1 MDMFYE
7 DINDTA
13 KDGEIPA
20 AYSQDDEFDEE
31 FQEELEKQYKQQQQ
45 QEAKIPN
52 DVKKFILQFHKILV
66 EHTFH
71 DLNSIYEY
79 LYNKLTEQ
87 YYKNQPWPEA
97 EVIAPLVNNDALFI
111 ILYKELYYRHIYAR
125 LNPTINDRFNSY
137 LNYCDLFNFI
147 LAPEKPVELEL
158 PNQWLW
164 DIIDEFI
171 YQFQSFCQY
180 RSKVKSK
187 NEIELKSLRERP
199 DIWNVHNVLNVLYSL
214 IQKSNINEQLLVSK
228 NGGDMMEAA
237 GEFGSKQLYK
247 MLGYFSIIGLLR
259 VHCLLGDYSLALKM
273 MENIELHN
281 RNIFLRVSACHV
293 TTYYYVGFAYMMMRR
308 YSDAIK
314 IFTSIL
320 HFINRT
326 KNYKTLSYQYEATN
340 KKSEQMYALLAICI
354 TLCPTGIDEETH
366 SNMIEK
372 YGEQLSKLQK
382 GELKVFEELFT
393 YACPK
398 FINPAVPNYD
408 VMENTQ
414 MKPTIHQCKIFI
426 EEINNQYLVP
436 TIRSYLKLYKTLD
449 IQKLGEFLDY
459 DSNEKCKNQLILF
472 KHKTFQ
478 RKWES
483 GDLMSG
489 EYTQTTDI
497 DFYLKQDMIH
507 IKDSKNV
514 NRVSD
519 LYIRQINKLEDM
531 ITNIKK

>member
-1 MDMFYE
+1 MFYE

-20 AYSQDDEFDEE
+20 AYSQDDEFDED
-31 FQEELEKQYKQQQQ
+31 FQEELVQYKQQQQ
-45 QEAKIPN
+45 QQEVKIPP
-52 DVKKFILQFHKILV
+52 DVKKFISNFYKNLV
-66 EHTFH
+66 EHNYH
-71 DLNSIYEY
+71 DFNSIYEY
-79 LYNKLTEQ
+79 YYNKLTEQ
-87 YYKNQPWPEA
+87 YYQKQRWPEA
-97 EVIAPLVNNDALFI
+97 EVIAPLVNNDVLFL
-111 ILYKELYYRHIYAR
+111 ILYKELYYRHVYAK
-125 LNPTINDRFNSY
+125 LTPIINDRFNSY
-137 LNYCDLFNFI
+137 LNYCDLFNYI
-147 LAPEKPVELEL
+147 LAPEKPVDLEL

-214 IQKSNINEQLLVSK
+214 IQKSNINEQLLVTK
-228 NGGDMMEAA
+228 NGGDMIEAA

-273 MENIELHN
+273 MENVELHN
-281 RNIFLRVSACHV
+281 GNIFLRVTACQV

-314 IFTSIL
+314 VFTSII
-320 HFINRT
+320 HSINRT
-326 KNYKTLSYQYEATN
+326 KNYKSLSYQYEATN

-366 SNMIEK
+366 SHMIEK
-372 YGEQLSKLQK
+372 YGEQLSKMQK
-382 GELKVFEELFT
+382 GDLKVFEELFT

-408 VMENTQ
+408 IMENTQ
-414 MKPTIHQCKIFI
+414 MKPTLHQCKIFI

-459 DSNEKCKNQLILF
+459 DSIEKCKNQLILF
-472 KHKTFQ
+472 KHKTYQ
-478 RKWES
+478 RKWEG

-507 IKDSKNV
+507 IKDSKKV
-514 NRVSD
+514 SRVSD
-519 LYIRQINKLEDM
+519 LYIKQINKLEDM

>member
-1 MDMFYE
+1 MDMYYD
-7 DINDTA
+7 DINEG
-13 KDGEIPA
+13 KEGEIPT
-20 AYSQDDEFDEE
+20 AYSQDDEFDED

-52 DVKKFILQFHKILV
+52 DVKKFILNFYKILV
-66 EHTFH
+66 EHTYH
-71 DLNSIYEY
+71 DLVSIYEY

-97 EVIAPLVNNDALFI
+97 EIIAPLVNNDVLFL
-111 ILYKELYYRHIYAR
+111 ILYKELYYRHIYAK

-137 LNYCDLFNFI
+137 LNYCDLFNYI
-147 LAPEKPVELEL
+147 LAPEKPVDLEL

-214 IQKSNINEQLLVSK
+214 IQKSNINEQLLVNK

-314 IFTSIL
+314 IFISIL
-320 HFINRT
+320 QFINRT
-326 KNYKTLSYQYEATN
+326 KNYKTLSYQYEATA
-340 KKSEQMYALLAICI
+340 KK
-354 TLCPTGIDEETH
+354 
-366 SNMIEK
+366 K
-372 YGEQLSKLQK
+372 
-382 GELKVFEELFT
+382 
-393 YACPK
+393 
-398 FINPAVPNYD
+398 
-408 VMENTQ
+408 
-414 MKPTIHQCKIFI
+414 
-426 EEINNQYLVP
+426 
-436 TIRSYLKLYKTLD
+436 
-449 IQKLGEFLDY
+449 
-459 DSNEKCKNQLILF
+459 
-472 KHKTFQ
+472 
-478 RKWES
+478 
-483 GDLMSG
+483 
-489 EYTQTTDI
+489 
-497 DFYLKQDMIH
+497 
-507 IKDSKNV
+507 
-514 NRVSD
+514 
-519 LYIRQINKLEDM
+519 
-531 ITNIKK
+531 